1 MIGWF
6 FLSIGRIG
14 TIFLIV
20 KARVTRF
27 FILCRPKFG
36 WGGFMHLEKDADSG
50 LSESIFLGNVSRSN
64 YSKIK
69 FWQLFP
75 VIESSLDD
83 NRCWVNDFETDEI
96 YVPND
101 LHDVITAYEHFYSK
115 IKDTKWSSRSSNFEH
130 RLNCPEL
137 RSKDPRRFFEIRY
150 TGKLSK

>member
-1 MIGWF
+1 
-6 FLSIGRIG
+6 
-14 TIFLIV
+14 
-20 KARVTRF
+20 
-27 FILCRPKFG
+27 
-36 WGGFMHLEKDADSG
+36 MHLEKDADSG

-83 NRCWVNDFETDEI
+83 NRWWVNDFETDEI

-115 IKDTKWSSRSSNFEH
+115 IKDTK
-130 RLNCPEL
+130 
-137 RSKDPRRFFEIRY
+137 
-150 TGKLSK
+150 